1 MKKSFKKIAVTLI
14 SATLIMS
21 MAAAMPASA
30 ATTTG
35 AQTKVTSQSV
45 TMPQGTATYSI
56 YQVAKATYNDAG
68 KIYTYEV
75 NPPFAGVLDVD
86 AETGLLKM
94 GGVSVHSMMSA
105 SQRQALAKA
114 LDAAKSGDSTSADAG
129 TSVELTPGYY
139 LIVGSSASVTAPM
152 LISVDGEPI
161 APLTN
166 KSSEITINKTITAID
181 TVHGTDNVISEG
193 DILTKGKTG
202 IADKGAVVTY
212 KLETQVPTYDRNVR
226 TVTPVANMTPFQI
239 IDLPE
244 DVLKVVDGT
253 IAVSV
258 GGTTVTEGTDTFS
271 ITAPTATEISAF
283 KNCEDTTVTD
293 VSTSAFKVVF
303 DNEYT
308 LANGGKSVV
317 VTFNATVGTGV
328 DQEMDLNNDANDNTC
343 VLSYSNNYNTAK
355 GKVEEVPDP
364 TTPGGTTTQEF
375 PDEPKTESSKADVF
389 CTVFTAKKIN
399 GDVSATGEALDGA
412 GFSLYE
418 GRTAEASKLIKTIS
432 TGTTFTFEGLGA
444 GTYTLSETQVPKGYK
459 KAEDITFTISS
470 EDTPVYAGNFKF
482 EGGATAA
489 TIDVANYPGQLLP
502 GTGGAGTILFTVG
515 GATIV
520 LLAGVLFVFYM
531 KKRRIEE

>member
-1 MKKSFKKIAVTLI
+1 
-14 SATLIMS
+14 
-21 MAAAMPASA
+21 
-30 ATTTG
+30 
-35 AQTKVTSQSV
+35 
-45 TMPQGTATYSI
+45 
-56 YQVAKATYNDAG
+56 
-68 KIYTYEV
+68 
-75 NPPFAGVLDVD
+75 
-86 AETGLLKM
+86 
-94 GGVSVHSMMSA
+94 
-105 SQRQALAKA
+105 
-114 LDAAKSGDSTSADAG
+114 
-129 TSVELTPGYY
+129 
-139 LIVGSSASVTAPM
+139 M

-166 KSSEITINKTITAID
+166 KSSEITIDKTITAID
-181 TVHGTDNVISEG
+181 TAHGTDNVISG
-193 DILTKGKTG
+193 NGKTG
-202 IADKGAVVTY
+202 IADKGAKVTY
-212 KLETQVPTYDRNVR
+212 KLETQVPTYDRNVG
-226 TVTPVANMTPFQI
+226 TVTPVADMTPFQI

-244 DVLKVVDGT
+244 DVLTVNASS
-253 IAVSV
+253 IEVSV
-258 GGTTVTEGTDTFS
+258 GGVVVTSGFS
-271 ITAPTATEISAF
+271 IKAPTEAEISAF

-317 VTFNATVGTGV
+317 VTFDATVGTGT
-328 DQEMDLNNDANDNTC
+328 DGKMDLNNDANDNTC

-375 PDEPKTESSKADVF
+375 PNEPKTESSKADVF

-444 GTYTLSETQVPKGYK
+444 GTYTLSETQVPDGYK

-470 EDTPVYAGNFKF
+470 DDTPVYAGNFKF
-482 EGGATAA
+482 TGDATAA

>member
-21 MAAAMPASA
+21 MAAAMPTSA
-30 ATTTG
+30 ATTAG

-68 KIYTYEV
+68 KIYTYKV
-75 NPPFAGVLDVD
+75 NAPFAGVLDVD
-86 AETGLLKM
+86 AETGLLKRDT
-94 GGVSVHSMMSA
+94 VLVHSMSA
-105 SQRQALAKA
+105 SQTQALAKA

-129 TSVELTPGYY
+129 TSVDLEPGYY

-166 KSSEITINKTITAID
+166 KSSEITIDKTITAID
-181 TVHGTDNVISEG
+181 TAYGIDNVISG
-193 DILTKGKTG
+193 NGKTG
-202 IADKGAVVTY
+202 IADKGAKVTY

-317 VTFNATVGTGV
+317 VTFNATVGTGT
-328 DQEMDLNNDANDNTC
+328 DGKMDLNTDANDNTC

>member
-35 AQTKVTSQSV
+35 AQTKVASQSV

-75 NPPFAGVLDVD
+75 NTPFASVLDVD
-86 AETGLLKM
+86 TTGLLKR
-94 GGVSVHSMMSA
+94 GTVLVHSMGA
-105 SQRQALAKA
+105 AQTQALAKA
-114 LDAAKSGDSTSADAG
+114 LDAAKSGDSTSAAAG
-129 TSVELTPGYY
+129 ISVDLAPGYY

-166 KSSEITINKTITAID
+166 KSSEITIDKTITAID
-181 TVHGTDNVISEG
+181 TAHGTDNVISG
-193 DILTKGKTG
+193 NGKTG
-202 IADKGAVVTY
+202 IADNGATVTY
-212 KLETQVPTYDRNVR
+212 KLETQVPSYDGNIKKDAAA
-226 TVTPVANMTPFQI
+226 VAAMTPFQI

-244 DVLKVVDGT
+244 DVLTVDDST
-253 IAVSV
+253 IAVKV
-258 GGTTVTEGTDTFS
+258 GGTEITSGFS
-271 ITAPTATEISAF
+271 ITTPTDAEISAF

-317 VTFNATVGTGV
+317 VTFNATVGTGT
-328 DQEMDLNNDANDNTC
+328 DGKMDLNNDANDNTC

-355 GKVEEVPDP
+355 GSVEEVTDP
-364 TTPGGTTTQEF
+364 TNPGGGTTIKEH
-375 PDEPKTESSKADVF
+375 PDTPKTEHSKADVF
-389 CTVFTAKKIN
+389 CTVFTANKIN

-444 GTYTLSETQVPKGYK
+444 GTYTLSETQVPDGYK

-470 EDTPVYAGNFKF
+470 DDTPVYAGNFKF
-482 EGGATAA
+482 TGDATAA